1 MNDDAFFERLLKEI
15 RKIPPKDKTY
25 ENVIAVIRY
34 HMAYY
39 LPHAQCDAM
48 PEYQSALANG
58 HVEGLKELLD
68 FFDEHYEGHK
78 SYCGKGI
85 SCTCGY
91 SQLHV
96 AKVETVAHY
105 ECKCGHTWTDDEYPI
120 AYYSTCPQCGVKNVD

>member
-1 MNDDAFFERLLKEI
+1 MNDDAFYNRLAEILK
-15 RKIPPKDKTY
+15 KIPSNKKTY
-25 ENVIAVIRY
+25 ENVIAAIRY
-34 HMAYY
+34 HLEYCIS
-39 LPHAQCDAM
+39 HAECSNM
-48 PEYQSALANG
+48 PEFQSGLANG
-58 HVEGLKELLD
+58 TVEGLKEILD
-68 FFDEHYEGHK
+68 FFGEPYEGHK
-78 SYCGKGI
+78 SHCGKGI